1 VKRWRRWIGIAVPF
15 TATAGWLL
23 FVTPPRQVLT
33 GLVNHFPTAVLSGS
47 EADTRVTRVFKR
59 SLQLYIGS
67 ALASYLAARIEAAGE
82 SDEAILL
89 RIMERVREVVLNQ
102 RQVPHAAR
110 TWSSLVS
117 GLGYCDQ
124 INGEAAH
131 VASHHFPR
139 AQIYALYDAVRQSS
153 PHSIGR
159 VWSDTRRDWL
169 YFDASADKPVIFSK
183 DGDGVPAFV
192 AMRGHAT
199 ASRGRVAE
207 DVYSLPG
214 WVMNEYR
221 PSVAGQIA
229 VALSAG
235 FFHPGTPA
243 VDAGNRDGG
252 AKSPPPAMSGPTPSP
267 QPADPAPPAFDDSV
281 FERAARAYAAA
292 RLDHLLSGS
301 PNRAAYL
308 ASAGDPSRRDARAA
322 EFAAAAR
329 LFAAAE

>member
-1 VKRWRRWIGIAVPF
+1 MQRPCASDTPAWHHRCSSVLRSRHERSGDRPNAVCHPAVASEGKTGALVVPSRSMPYPEGCAPAVKEHGIVKRWRRWIGIAVPF

-169 YFDASADKPVIFSK
+169 YFDASADQPVI
-183 DGDGVPAFV
+183 
-192 AMRGHAT
+192 
-199 ASRGRVAE
+199 
-207 DVYSLPG
+207 
-214 WVMNEYR
+214 
-221 PSVAGQIA
+221 
-229 VALSAG
+229 
-235 FFHPGTPA
+235 
-243 VDAGNRDGG
+243 
-252 AKSPPPAMSGPTPSP
+252 
-267 QPADPAPPAFDDSV
+267 
-281 FERAARAYAAA
+281 
-292 RLDHLLSGS
+292 
-301 PNRAAYL
+301 
-308 ASAGDPSRRDARAA
+308 
-322 EFAAAAR
+322 
-329 LFAAAE
+329 